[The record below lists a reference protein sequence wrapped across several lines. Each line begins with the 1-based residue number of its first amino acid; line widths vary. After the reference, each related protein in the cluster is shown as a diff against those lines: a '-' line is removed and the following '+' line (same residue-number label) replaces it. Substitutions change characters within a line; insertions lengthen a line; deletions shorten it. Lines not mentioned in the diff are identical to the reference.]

1 MNKHS
6 LAFGIALA
14 GFTASLALAQG
25 GGYGPGPGAGCGGAA
40 GVPGASCPAG
50 GGGGGYGPGYGR
62 GMGPGSGGGTPLLTE
77 EERAQHREKMHSFK
91 TVEECNAYL
100 TEHRQLMAERAKETG
115 VTAPVGQRG
124 NPCARMR
131 ARGIIG

>member
-1 MNKHS
+1 M
-6 LAFGIALA
+6 
-14 GFTASLALAQG
+14 
-25 GGYGPGPGAGCGGAA
+25 
-40 GVPGASCPAG
+40 
-50 GGGGGYGPGYGR
+50 GYGR

-100 TEHRQLMAERAKETG
+100 AEHRSLLTERAKEKG
-115 VTAPVGQRG
+115 VSAPAGPHG
-124 NPCARMR
+124 NPCERMK